1 MINLILALL
10 LMVFVLWVSK
20 KFYFPTQVAQHPQRY
35 EIITDPVTKREL
47 ESVLKNLQRWKN
59 SGKIGRA
66 EYDIVTD
73 VALQELRTLEEKN
86 QEDPS

>member
-1 MINLILALL
+1 MINLILAFL

-20 KFYFPTQVAQHPQRY
+20 KFYFPTQVAQNPDRY
-35 EIITDPVTKREL
+35 TIITEHVTKREL
-47 ESVLKNLQRWKN
+47 EQILKNLHRWKKE
-59 SGKIGRA
+59 GKIGRA

-86 QEDPS
+86 QGDL